1 MLVGIDVKV
10 KGGMKFEGFLRIDG
24 SVDGQIV
31 APLKVKTMPSHH
43 SFAHL
48 TSPHL
53 TSSHLTS
60 PHLTSLQAPVK
71 ANQGADL
78 PNQPRRQTTTVQ
90 ATTAPDG
97 GADSERIAMV
107 TPRSQ
112 STIGRAKE
120 LGDEMYG
127 TKGHRDGDPSV
138 RDDMSPEARVTI
150 AMPFGV
156 WGKKKTLQPPEV
168 RAIAVVVVVVVVTC
182 YNEEKVWEK
191 MSVSSII
198 IDGRVMASQAVLN
211 FWQNDLGVFSSEV
224 SLPSCPVSNL
234 P

>member
-1 MLVGIDVKV
+1 
-10 KGGMKFEGFLRIDG
+10 MKD
-24 SVDGQIV
+24 
-31 APLKVKTMPSHH
+31 
-43 SFAHL
+43 
-48 TSPHL
+48 
-53 TSSHLTS
+53 
-60 PHLTSLQAPVK
+60 
-71 ANQGADL
+71 NQGDDL

-112 STIGRAKE
+112 SIIGRAKE

-138 RDDMSPEARVTI
+138 RDGMSPEVRLRYTPVSTSPRRFDNDGDSLRANGL
-150 AMPFGV
+150 PDGV
-156 WGKKKTLQPPEV
+156 WGEKKKLQPREV
-168 RAIAVVVVVVVVTC
+168 RAIAVVVVAVVVTF

-191 MSVSSII
+191 MPVSII
-198 IDGRVMASQAVLN
+198 IDCRAMASQAVLN
-211 FWQNDLGVFSSEV
+211 FCQNELGVFSSEV
-224 SLPSCPVSNL
+224 SPPSRPVSSL